1 MSPCSPRDESVSVS
15 LKTTTTR
22 RRMSLV
28 TVAAAGVVGR
38 RRWRCRCCG
47 GQGTA
52 ADAAA
57 FRSAEYLSFPCA
69 ISCVNDGGEL
79 VSYSRPGFFL
89 PLLHLTHSPPS
100 LRWLPQP
107 PSFPFRAFLSILRP
121 LRPHPPSFLSIPV
134 ASLLET
140 STLFPFDS
148 YLFDISSLF
157 YHHSS
162 KHRLILSVFH
172 FSVNSV
178 EKLRT
183 KTSPSIG

>member
-15 LKTTTTR
+15 LKTTTTK
-22 RRMSLV
+22 RMSLV

-134 ASLLET
+134 ASLLKHPRY
-140 STLFPFDS
+140 FPLIHTFS
-148 YLFDISSLF
+148 ISLHYSITILPNIDLF
-157 YHHSS
+157 YQ
-162 KHRLILSVFH
+162 FFY

-183 KTSPSIG
+183 KTIPSIG